1 MSLKQPG
8 DSWWFRVEPLAIT
21 IREACQKYWTSGAHL
36 AVDECMIPYFG
47 HTRHTIKALNKPIQQ
62 GYKVWALGDCGYI
75 FSWLWYSKARGT
87 ESLDSRSRQNS
98 MTDTQALVISLAKS
112 LPDLTVQ
119 DYILY
124 LDNLFIN
131 ISLADALEQLD
142 IEVMRTTRINAL
154 RFSLSLIQLK
164 HAKKPL
170 K

>member
-1 MSLKQPG
+1 
-8 DSWWFRVEPLAIT
+8 
-21 IREACQKYWTSGAHL
+21 
-36 AVDECMIPYFG
+36 MIPYFE
-47 HTRHTIKALNKPIQQ
+47 HTWHTIKAPNKPIQQ
-62 GYKVWALGDCGYI
+62 DYKIWALEDRDYI

-131 ISLADALEQLD
+131 ISLADALEQLG
-142 IEVMRTTRINAL
+142 IEIMETT
-154 RFSLSLIQLK
+154 
-164 HAKKPL
+164 
-170 K
+170 